1 MGKRLYVGNL
11 NYRTTEDVLGHTFAL
26 YGNVMDV
33 TVIEGKGFGFV
44 EMETDEDAAKAREE
58 LNGTELEGRT
68 IRVDEARPRPERGS
82 RMGGFGGYDSRDR
95 W

>member
-11 NYRTTEDVLGHTFAL
+11 NYQTTADTLGHAFAEH
-26 YGNVMDV
+26 GNVMDV

-44 EMETDEDAAKAREE
+44 EMETDEDAAKAREG
-58 LNGTELEGRT
+58 LNGTELDSRT

-82 RMGGFGGYDSRDR
+82 GGGYGSRDR